1 MSEFYEGY
9 WRSNEIAH
17 FGIKGQRWGIRNYQN
32 EDGSYTAAGK
42 ERYGR
47 GGGNP
52 REGIG
57 TVVAVA
63 AVASVSASHKLNK
76 TRKEVEASKL
86 NKKDKTR
93 LSERQINDL
102 SRYRKKERKEILDTM
117 KKHPSMR
124 YEDAR
129 DPIDKRK
136 LKRSLIGVAAM
147 MAAPVAIALSF
158 KAANKVGNSA
168 KYMEFMHWVKRKK
181 VHGIELK
188 SSEYSIFDSDKLPSG
203 RG

>member
-1 MSEFYEGY
+1 MNEYYAGY
-9 WRSNEIAH
+9 WNSNAIAH
-17 FGIKGQRWGIRNYQN
+17 FGIKGQRWGVRNYQN

-47 GGGNP
+47 NGGQS
-52 REGIG
+52 REGLGTLAVLATTAYIG
-57 TVVAVA
+57 SRV
-63 AVASVSASHKLNK
+63 KLNK
-76 TRKEVEASKL
+76 TAKEVEASKL
-86 NKKDKTR
+86 NTKDKKR

-124 YEDAR
+124 YENAR
-129 DPIDKRK
+129 DAIDKKK
-136 LKRSLIGVAAM
+136 LKKSLIGVGVM
-147 MAAPVAIALSF
+147 MAAPVAVALSF
-158 KAANKVGNSA
+158 KAANKVGNSG
-168 KYMEFMHWVKRKK
+168 KYMQFMHWISRKK